1 MRPDTLKATV
11 LLVFSALAGAAGG
24 SIITSQRHSHDRP
37 GSHSHHGSDWYIE
50 LLEDELELTEVQEDS
65 LRAVLSRHRQKID
78 AMYAELGPRMD
89 AMRDTIRAD
98 VRRLLTPG
106 QQQRY
111 QAVTARLDRER
122 QDKNQRDS
130 VTP

>member
-1 MRPDTLKATV
+1 M
-11 LLVFSALAGAAGG
+11 LLLAALAGAAGG
-24 SIITSQRHSHDRP
+24 SILTSRLHSHERP
-37 GSHSHHGSDWYIE
+37 GSHSHRGSDWYVE

-98 VRRLLTPG
+98 VRRLLTPE

>member
-1 MRPDTLKATV
+1 MRPDTWKAAGM
-11 LLVFSALAGAAGG
+11 LLLAALAGAAGG
-24 SIITSQRHSHDRP
+24 SILTSRLHSHERP
-37 GSHSHHGSDWYIE
+37 GSHSHHGSDWYVE

-98 VRRLLTPG
+98 VRRLLTPE

>member
-1 MRPDTLKATV
+1 M
-11 LLVFSALAGAAGG
+11 LLLAALAGAAGG
-24 SIITSQRHSHDRP
+24 SIITARLHSHERP
-37 GSHSHHGSDWYIE
+37 GSNSHHGSDWYVE
-50 LLEDELELTEVQEDS
+50 LLEDELDLTEVQEDS

-98 VRRLLTPG
+98 VRRLLTPE

>member
-11 LLVFSALAGAAGG
+11 LLLLAALAGAAGG
-24 SIITSQRHSHDRP
+24 SIITSQLHSHDRP

-65 LRAVLSRHRQKID
+65 IRAVLSRHRQKID

-98 VRRLLTPG
+98 VRRLLTPE